1 MVTLHKSPVSRPP
14 RTAHAARPAL
24 PSAHTLDKTH
34 HDVLQRLE
42 QLATLVLQ
50 LGDAGLT
57 PALRALA
64 ADICSYFD
72 GPARAHH
79 EAEEQALFPRLQGH
93 PDPALLGHVR
103 RLQQE
108 HGWLED
114 DWLELGPQ
122 LQAVARG
129 FSWADADA
137 LRLAVPAFAQ
147 LYRDHIALEEA
158 IVYPAARA

>member
-1 MVTLHKSPVSRPP
+1 VLH
-14 RTAHAARPAL
+14 
-24 PSAHTLDKTH
+24 
-34 HDVLQRLE
+34 RLE
-42 QLATLVLQ
+42 QLASLVAQ
-50 LGDAGLT
+50 LDDAGHT
-57 PALRALA
+57 EALRKLA

-79 EAEEQALFPRLQGH
+79 EAEEQRLFPRLMDH
-93 PDPALLGHVR
+93 PDTTLVGHVR

-129 FSWADADA
+129 FSWVDVEA
-137 LRLAVPAFAQ
+137 LRLGVPAFTQ
-147 LYRDHIALEEA
+147 LYREHIALEET
-158 IVYPAARA
+158 IVYPAAKA